1 MNFFEICTAKTVRTN
16 GIELEIFEAGEGGI
30 PIVLCHGW
38 PELAF
43 SWRFQI
49 QKLVELGFHCIVP
62 NLRGYGNSSKPNEVS
77 SYDVI
82 NLSDDLNGLLD
93 HYRINRAF
101 FMGHDWGAWL
111 LWYYA
116 LLYKERIL
124 GLINLSVPFRQ
135 REKTDPIKFWENVLG
150 EDFYIVHFNNRPN
163 VAAKSFNKN
172 PRRVLTNLF
181 RTDHWLS
188 ERSKN
193 SNYKIIKSA
202 DSDYGLGKLAM
213 SEKEL
218 DVFVEAFSNGGFEAP
233 CNWYRNISRNWRLS
247 EGLNQVIETPTLVIF
262 GKYDMVPQV
271 DMSKSVKNLQIRTL
285 DCGHWIQ
292 QERPEETNNLI
303 TEWLRFRLQY

>member
-1 MNFFEICTAKTVRTN
+1 MNFFETCTTKTVRTN
-16 GIELEIFEAGEGGI
+16 GIELEVFEAGKGGI
-30 PIVLCHGW
+30 PIILCHGW

-93 HYRINRAF
+93 HYRISRAF

-116 LLYKERIL
+116 LLHKERIL
-124 GLINLSVPFRQ
+124 GLIALSVPFRQ

-213 SEKEL
+213 SEKDL

-247 EGLNQVIETPTLVIF
+247 EGLNQVIETPTLMIY

-271 DMSKSVKNLQIRTL
+271 DMSKSVKNLEIRTL

-292 QERPEETNNLI
+292 QERPEKTNNLI
-303 TEWLRFRLQY
+303 TEWLRLRLQF

>member
-1 MNFFEICTAKTVRTN
+1 MNFFEICTSKIVPTN
-16 GIELEIFEAGEGGI
+16 GIELEVFEAGKGGV
-30 PIVLCHGW
+30 PIILCHGW

-49 QKLVELGFHCIVP
+49 QTLVELGFHCIVP

-93 HYRINRAF
+93 YYRIRRAF

-116 LLYKERIL
+116 LLHKERVL

-163 VAAKSFNKN
+163 VAAKLFNEN

-247 EGLNQVIETPTLVIF
+247 EGLNQVIETPTLMLY

-271 DMSKSVKNLQIRTL
+271 DMSKSVKNLEIRTL

-303 TEWLRFRLQY
+303 TEWLRLRLQF

>member
-1 MNFFEICTAKTVRTN
+1 MNFFDICTSKTVPTN
-16 GIELEIFEAGEGGI
+16 GIELEVFEAGKGGI
-30 PIVLCHGW
+30 PIILCHGW

-49 QKLVELGFHCIVP
+49 QSLVELGFHCIVP

-77 SYDVI
+77 SYDMI
-82 NLSDDLNGLLD
+82 SLSDDLNGLLD
-93 HYRINRAF
+93 YYRISRAF

-111 LWYYA
+111 LWHYT
-116 LLYKERIL
+116 LLHKDRVS

-150 EDFYIVHFNNRPN
+150 KDFYIVHFNNRPN

-202 DSDYGLGKLAM
+202 ESDYGLGKLAM
-213 SEKEL
+213 SETEL
-218 DVFVEAFSNGGFEAP
+218 EVFVEAFSKGGFEAP

-247 EGLNQVIETPTLVIF
+247 EGLSQVIETPTLMIY

-303 TEWLRFRLQY
+303 TKWLKLRL

>member
-1 MNFFEICTAKTVRTN
+1 MNFFEICTSKIVPTN
-16 GIELEIFEAGEGGI
+16 GIELEVFEAGKGGI
-30 PIVLCHGW
+30 PIILCHGW

-49 QKLVELGFHCIVP
+49 QTLVELGFHCIVP

-93 HYRINRAF
+93 YYRIRRAF

-111 LWYYA
+111 LLYYA
-116 LLYKERIL
+116 LLDIERVL

-163 VAAKSFNKN
+163 VAAKSFNEN

-213 SEKEL
+213 SEKDL

-247 EGLNQVIETPTLVIF
+247 EGLNQVIETPTLMLY

-271 DMSKSVKNLQIRTL
+271 DMSKSVKNLEIRTL

-303 TEWLRFRLQY
+303 TEWLRLRLQF

>member
-1 MNFFEICTAKTVRTN
+1 MNFFEICTSKIVPTN
-16 GIELEIFEAGEGGI
+16 GIELEVFEAGKGGV
-30 PIVLCHGW
+30 PIILCHGW

-49 QKLVELGFHCIVP
+49 QTLVELGFHCIVP

-93 HYRINRAF
+93 YYRIRRAF

-116 LLYKERIL
+116 LLHKERIS

-150 EDFYIVHFNNRPN
+150 KDFYIVHFNNRPN

-213 SEKEL
+213 SEKDL

-247 EGLNQVIETPTLVIF
+247 EGLNQVIETPTLMIY

-271 DMSKSVKNLQIRTL
+271 DMAKSVKNLEIRTL

-303 TEWLRFRLQY
+303 TEWLRLRLQF

>member
-1 MNFFEICTAKTVRTN
+1 MNFFEICTTKTVRTN
-16 GIELEIFEAGEGGI
+16 GIELEVFEAGKGGI
-30 PIVLCHGW
+30 PIILCHGW

-93 HYRINRAF
+93 HYRISRAF

-116 LLYKERIL
+116 LLHKERIL
-124 GLINLSVPFRQ
+124 GLIALSVPFRQ

-150 EDFYIVHFNNRPN
+150 KDFYIVHFNNRPN

-247 EGLNQVIETPTLVIF
+247 EGLNQVIETPTLMIY

-271 DMSKSVKNLQIRTL
+271 DMSKSVKNLEIRTL

-303 TEWLRFRLQY
+303 TEWLRLRLQF

>member
-1 MNFFEICTAKTVRTN
+1 MNFFEICTSKIVPTN
-16 GIELEIFEAGEGGI
+16 GIELEVFEAGKGGI
-30 PIVLCHGW
+30 PIILCHGW

-49 QKLVELGFHCIVP
+49 QSLVELGFHCIVP

-82 NLSDDLNGLLD
+82 SLSDDLNGLLD
-93 HYRINRAF
+93 YYRISRAF

-111 LWYYA
+111 LWHYT
-116 LLYKERIL
+116 LLHKDRVS

-150 EDFYIVHFNNRPN
+150 KDFYIVHFNNRPN

-202 DSDYGLGKLAM
+202 ESDYGLGKLAM
-213 SEKEL
+213 SETEL
-218 DVFVEAFSNGGFEAP
+218 EVFVEAFSKGGFEAP

-247 EGLNQVIETPTLVIF
+247 EGLSQVIETPTLMIY

-271 DMSKSVKNLQIRTL
+271 DMSKCVKNLQIRTL

-303 TEWLRFRLQY
+303 TKWLKLRL

>member
-1 MNFFEICTAKTVRTN
+1 MNFFEICTSKIVPTN
-16 GIELEIFEAGEGGI
+16 GIELEVFEAGKGGI
-30 PIVLCHGW
+30 PIILCHGW

-43 SWRFQI
+43 SWRFQV
-49 QKLVELGFHCIVP
+49 QTLVELGFHCIVP

-93 HYRINRAF
+93 HYRIRRAF

-116 LLYKERIL
+116 LLHKERIL
-124 GLINLSVPFRQ
+124 GLIALSVPFRQ

-247 EGLNQVIETPTLVIF
+247 EGLNQVIETPTLMIF

-271 DMSKSVKNLQIRTL
+271 DMSKSVKNLEIRTL

-303 TEWLRFRLQY
+303 TAWLRLRLQF

>member
-1 MNFFEICTAKTVRTN
+1 MNFFEICTSKIVPTN
-16 GIELEIFEAGEGGI
+16 GIELEVFEAGKGGV
-30 PIVLCHGW
+30 PIILCHGW

-49 QKLVELGFHCIVP
+49 QTLVELGFHCIVP

-93 HYRINRAF
+93 YYRIRRAF

-116 LLYKERIL
+116 LLHKERIL
-124 GLINLSVPFRQ
+124 GLIALSVPFRQ

-150 EDFYIVHFNNRPN
+150 KDFYIVHFNNRPN

-213 SEKEL
+213 SEKDL

-247 EGLNQVIETPTLVIF
+247 EGLNQVIETPTLMIY

-271 DMSKSVKNLQIRTL
+271 DMAKSVKNLEIRTL

-303 TEWLRFRLQY
+303 TEWLRLRLQF

>member
-1 MNFFEICTAKTVRTN
+1 
-16 GIELEIFEAGEGGI
+16 L
-30 PIVLCHGW
+30 H
-38 PELAF
+38 
-43 SWRFQI
+43 
-49 QKLVELGFHCIVP
+49 
-62 NLRGYGNSSKPNEVS
+62 
-77 SYDVI
+77 
-82 NLSDDLNGLLD
+82 
-93 HYRINRAF
+93 
-101 FMGHDWGAWL
+101 
-111 LWYYA
+111 
-116 LLYKERIL
+116 KERIL
-124 GLINLSVPFRQ
+124 GLIALSVPFRQ

-247 EGLNQVIETPTLVIF
+247 EGLNQVIETPTLMIF

-271 DMSKSVKNLQIRTL
+271 DMSKSVKNLEIRTL
-285 DCGHWIQ
+285 ECGHWIQ

-303 TEWLRFRLQY
+303 TEWLRLRLQF